1 MRMKFALLSL
11 LLLSGCGGAAATG
24 VPGLGQLEM
33 FTVMGT
39 DKTIVDHVVSAS
51 SGKNCSSVRLE
62 KGDYYCEE
70 DEPKVVQNIYCY
82 KTLASVTCY
91 DRADPYQGRYQKIGN
106 NDHNLVDPKQQRRPT
121 VAR

>member
-1 MRMKFALLSL
+1 MRKILTLLSFVC
-11 LLLSGCGGAAATG
+11 LSGCGAVVASG
-24 VPGLGQLEM
+24 VPGIGQLDM

-62 KGDYYCEE
+62 KGEYYCEE
-70 DEPKVVQNIYCY
+70 DEPKVIQNMHCY

-91 DRADPYQGRYQKIGN
+91 DREDPYKGRYQKIGE